1 VAVARECV
9 APLPTLAAF
18 AALKLPKVE
27 AKTIAKIEKY
37 PVNFAFK
44 AENLRLVIVVLFIFL
59 PNC

>member
-1 VAVARECV
+1 VAVALECV

-44 AENLRLVIVVLFIFL
+44 SRKFKAR
-59 PNC
+59 NCCFVHILT